1 MKKFIDLS
9 DEDILNCICGQGMTV
24 MLIREIIVE
33 SESLVKE
40 NYVDTELF
48 SKVFIQYLN
57 KVIPDDV
64 KSNGDWACGYITADN
79 LNELMNPDITYE
91 D

>member
-1 MKKFIDLS
+1 MKKFTDLS
-9 DEDILNCICGQGMTV
+9 DNDILNCICGQGMTV
-24 MLIREIIVE
+24 MLVRKIIAE
-33 SESLVKE
+33 SKSLVKE
-40 NYVDTELF
+40 NYIDTELF

-57 KVIPDDV
+57 EVMPEDV

-79 LNELMNPDITYE
+79 LNELMDPNITYE

>member
-48 SKVFIQYLN
+48 SKVFIRYLN